1 VYLLHYANFFIKK
14 IKKESNS
21 SYNMISVYKLKPKF
35 QQLLMPILNFLHRKK
50 VTANQITIGSIALSM
65 IIALLF
71 WYADRFPIF
80 FLALP
85 VGLLLR
91 MALNALD
98 GMMARLFN
106 QTSKRGEVLNE
117 VGDIVSDVMLFFPL
131 LKFHSESLYLV
142 VGFIVWSVVNEF
154 CGLIGKVI
162 ANDRRYDGPMGKSD
176 RALLL
181 GVYGILAL
189 LHISI
194 VAFSGYIFG
203 VLCLLLLLSSVTR
216 LRKALAHG

>member
-1 VYLLHYANFFIKK
+1 
-14 IKKESNS
+14 
-21 SYNMISVYKLKPKF
+21 MISVYKLKPKF

-50 VTANQITIGSIALSM
+50 VTANQITIGSIVLSL
-65 IIALLF
+65 IIASLF

-80 FLALP
+80 FLVLP
-85 VGLLLR
+85 IGLLLR

-106 QTSKRGEVLNE
+106 QTSKTGEVLNE
-117 VGDIVSDVMLFFPL
+117 VGDIVSDVVLFFPL
-131 LKFHSESLYLV
+131 LKFHPESIYLIV
-142 VGFIVWSVVNEF
+142 AFIVLSVVNEF

-189 LHISI
+189 LHISM
-194 VAFSGYIFG
+194 VTVSGYIFG

>member
-1 VYLLHYANFFIKK
+1 MYLLHYANFFIKK
-14 IKKESNS
+14 IKKESNI

>member
-1 VYLLHYANFFIKK
+1 
-14 IKKESNS
+14 
-21 SYNMISVYKLKPKF
+21 MISVYKLKPKF

-71 WYADRFPIF
+71 WYADRFSIF

>member
-1 VYLLHYANFFIKK
+1 
-14 IKKESNS
+14 
-21 SYNMISVYKLKPKF
+21 MISVYKLKPKF
-35 QQLLMPILNFLHRKK
+35 QQLLMPILNFLHHRKI
-50 VTANQITIGSIALSM
+50 TANQITIGSIVFSL
-65 IIALLF
+65 IIALFF

-80 FLALP
+80 FLVLP
-85 VGLLLR
+85 IGLLLR

-106 QTSKRGEVLNE
+106 QTSKTGEVLNE
-117 VGDIVSDVMLFFPL
+117 VGDIVSDVVLFFPL
-131 LKFHSESLYLV
+131 LKFHPESVYPIV
-142 VGFIVWSVVNEF
+142 TFIVLSVVNEF

-194 VAFSGYIFG
+194 VAISGYIFG

>member
-1 VYLLHYANFFIKK
+1 MYLLHYANFFIKK
-14 IKKESNS
+14 IKKEGNS

-35 QQLLMPILNFLHRKK
+35 QQLLMPISNFLHRKK

>member
-1 VYLLHYANFFIKK
+1 
-14 IKKESNS
+14 
-21 SYNMISVYKLKPKF
+21 MISVYKLKPKF
-35 QQLLMPILNFLHRKK
+35 QQLLMPVLSFLNRKK
-50 VTANQITIGSIALSM
+50 VTANQITVGSVLLSLVIA
-65 IIALLF
+65 ILF
-71 WYADRFPIF
+71 WYADRSIVL

-85 VGLLLR
+85 IGLLLR

-106 QTSKRGEVLNE
+106 QTSKTGEVLNE
-117 VGDIVSDVMLFFPL
+117 VGDIVSDVLIFFPL
-131 LKFHSESLYLV
+131 LKFHPESLYLV
-142 VGFIVWSVVNEF
+142 VGFIVLSVINEF

-181 GVYGILAL
+181 GVYGILSL

-194 VAFSGYIFG
+194 TAFSGYIFA
-203 VLCLLLLLSSVTR
+203 VLCSLLVLSSITR
-216 LRKALAHG
+216 LRKALVLNE

>member
-1 VYLLHYANFFIKK
+1 
-14 IKKESNS
+14 
-21 SYNMISVYKLKPKF
+21 
-35 QQLLMPILNFLHRKK
+35 MPILNFLHRKK
-50 VTANQITIGSIALSM
+50 VTANQITIGSIILSL

-85 VGLLLR
+85 IGLLLR

-106 QTSKRGEVLNE
+106 QTSKTGEVLNE
-117 VGDIVSDVMLFFPL
+117 VGDIVSDVVLFFPL
-131 LKFHSESLYLV
+131 LKFHPESVYPIV
-142 VGFIVWSVVNEF
+142 AFIVLSVVNEF

-181 GVYGILAL
+181 GVYGILSL

-216 LRKALAHG
+216 LRKAVAHG

>member
-1 VYLLHYANFFIKK
+1 
-14 IKKESNS
+14 
-21 SYNMISVYKLKPKF
+21 MISVYKLKPKF
-35 QQLLMPILNFLHRKK
+35 QQLLMPILNFLHHRKI
-50 VTANQITIGSIALSM
+50 TANQITIGSIVFSL
-65 IIALLF
+65 IIALFF

-80 FLALP
+80 FLVLP
-85 VGLLLR
+85 IGLLIR

-106 QTSKRGEVLNE
+106 QTSKTGEVLNE
-117 VGDIVSDVMLFFPL
+117 VGDIVSDVVLFFPL
-131 LKFHSESLYLV
+131 LKFHPESVYTIV
-142 VGFIVWSVVNEF
+142 AFIVLSVVNEF

-194 VAFSGYIFG
+194 VAISGYIFG

>member
-1 VYLLHYANFFIKK
+1 
-14 IKKESNS
+14 
-21 SYNMISVYKLKPKF
+21 MISVYKLKPKF
-35 QQLLMPILNFLHRKK
+35 QQLLMPILNFLHHRKI
-50 VTANQITIGSIALSM
+50 TANQITIGSIVFSL
-65 IIALLF
+65 IIALFF

-80 FLALP
+80 FLVLP
-85 VGLLLR
+85 IGLLLR

-106 QTSKRGEVLNE
+106 QTSKTGEVLNE
-117 VGDIVSDVMLFFPL
+117 VGDIVSDVVLFFPL
-131 LKFHSESLYLV
+131 LKFHPESVYTIV
-142 VGFIVWSVVNEF
+142 AFIVLSVVNEF

-194 VAFSGYIFG
+194 VAFSGYIFR

>member
-1 VYLLHYANFFIKK
+1 
-14 IKKESNS
+14 
-21 SYNMISVYKLKPKF
+21 MKPKF
-35 QQLLMPILNFLHRKK
+35 QQLLMPILNFLHKRKI
-50 VTANQITIGSIALSM
+50 TANQITIGSIVFSL
-65 IIALLF
+65 IIALFF

-80 FLALP
+80 FLVLP
-85 VGLLLR
+85 IGLLLR

-106 QTSKRGEVLNE
+106 QTSKTGEVLNE
-117 VGDIVSDVMLFFPL
+117 VGDIVSDVVLFFPL
-131 LKFHSESLYLV
+131 LKFHPESVYTIV
-142 VGFIVWSVVNEF
+142 AFIVLSVVNEF

>member
-1 VYLLHYANFFIKK
+1 
-14 IKKESNS
+14 
-21 SYNMISVYKLKPKF
+21 MISVYKLKPKF
-35 QQLLMPILNFLHRKK
+35 QQLLMPILNFLHQRKI
-50 VTANQITIGSIALSM
+50 TANQITIGSIVFSL
-65 IIALLF
+65 IIALFF

-80 FLALP
+80 FLVLP
-85 VGLLLR
+85 IGLLFR

-106 QTSKRGEVLNE
+106 QTSKTGEVLNE
-117 VGDIVSDVMLFFPL
+117 VGDIVSDVVLFFPL
-131 LKFHSESLYLV
+131 LKFHPESVYPIV
-142 VGFIVWSVVNEF
+142 AFIVLSVVNEF

-194 VAFSGYIFG
+194 VAISGYIFG

>member
-1 VYLLHYANFFIKK
+1 
-14 IKKESNS
+14 
-21 SYNMISVYKLKPKF
+21 MISVYKLKPKF
-35 QQLLMPILNFLHRKK
+35 QQLLMPMLNFLHQRKI
-50 VTANQITIGSIALSM
+50 TANQITIGSIVFSL
-65 IIALLF
+65 IIALFF

-85 VGLLLR
+85 IGLLLR

-106 QTSKRGEVLNE
+106 QTSKTGEVLNE
-117 VGDIVSDVMLFFPL
+117 VGDIVSDVVLFFPL
-131 LKFHSESLYLV
+131 LKFHPESVYTIV
-142 VGFIVWSVVNEF
+142 AFIVLSVVNEF

-194 VAFSGYIFG
+194 VAISVYIFG

>member
-1 VYLLHYANFFIKK
+1 
-14 IKKESNS
+14 
-21 SYNMISVYKLKPKF
+21 MISVYKLKPKF
-35 QQLLMPILNFLHRKK
+35 QQLLMPILNFLHQRKI
-50 VTANQITIGSIALSM
+50 TANQITIGSIVFSL
-65 IIALLF
+65 IIALFF

-80 FLALP
+80 FLVLP
-85 VGLLLR
+85 IGLLLR

-106 QTSKRGEVLNE
+106 QTSKTGEVLNE
-117 VGDIVSDVMLFFPL
+117 VGDIVSDVVLFFPL
-131 LKFHSESLYLV
+131 LKFHPESVYPIV
-142 VGFIVWSVVNEF
+142 AFIVLSVVNEF

-194 VAFSGYIFG
+194 FAISGYIFG

>member
-1 VYLLHYANFFIKK
+1 
-14 IKKESNS
+14 
-21 SYNMISVYKLKPKF
+21 MKPKF
-35 QQLLMPILNFLHRKK
+35 QQLLMPILNFLHQRKI
-50 VTANQITIGSIALSM
+50 TANQITIGSIVFSL
-65 IIALLF
+65 IIALFF

-80 FLALP
+80 FLVLP
-85 VGLLLR
+85 IGLLFR

-106 QTSKRGEVLNE
+106 QTSKTGEVLNE
-117 VGDIVSDVMLFFPL
+117 VGDIVSDVVLFFPL
-131 LKFHSESLYLV
+131 LKFHPESVYPIV
-142 VGFIVWSVVNEF
+142 AFIVLSVVNEF

-194 VAFSGYIFG
+194 VAISGYIFG

>member
-1 VYLLHYANFFIKK
+1 
-14 IKKESNS
+14 
-21 SYNMISVYKLKPKF
+21 MKPKF
-35 QQLLMPILNFLHRKK
+35 QQLLMPILNFLHQRKI
-50 VTANQITIGSIALSM
+50 TANQITIGSIVFSL
-65 IIALLF
+65 IIALFF

-80 FLALP
+80 FLVLP
-85 VGLLLR
+85 IGLLLR

-106 QTSKRGEVLNE
+106 QTSKTGEVLNE
-117 VGDIVSDVMLFFPL
+117 VGDIVSDVVLFFPL
-131 LKFHSESLYLV
+131 LKFHPESVYPIV
-142 VGFIVWSVVNEF
+142 AFIVLSVVNEF

-194 VAFSGYIFG
+194 VAISGYIFG

>member
-1 VYLLHYANFFIKK
+1 
-14 IKKESNS
+14 
-21 SYNMISVYKLKPKF
+21 MKPKF
-35 QQLLMPILNFLHRKK
+35 QQLLMPILNFLHHRKI
-50 VTANQITIGSIALSM
+50 TANQITIGSIVFSL
-65 IIALLF
+65 IIALFF

-80 FLALP
+80 FLVLP
-85 VGLLLR
+85 IGLLLR

-106 QTSKRGEVLNE
+106 QTSKTGEVLNE
-117 VGDIVSDVMLFFPL
+117 VGDIVSDVVLFFPL
-131 LKFHSESLYLV
+131 LKFHPESVYPIV
-142 VGFIVWSVVNEF
+142 AFIVLSVVNEF

-194 VAFSGYIFG
+194 VAISGYIFG

>member
-1 VYLLHYANFFIKK
+1 
-14 IKKESNS
+14 
-21 SYNMISVYKLKPKF
+21 MISVYKLKPKF
-35 QQLLMPILNFLHRKK
+35 QQLLMPILNFLHQRKI
-50 VTANQITIGSIALSM
+50 TANQITIGSIVFSL
-65 IIALLF
+65 IIALFF

-80 FLALP
+80 FLVLP
-85 VGLLLR
+85 IGLLLR

-106 QTSKRGEVLNE
+106 QTSKTGEVLNE
-117 VGDIVSDVMLFFPL
+117 VGDIVSDVVLFFPL
-131 LKFHSESLYLV
+131 LKFHPESVYPIV
-142 VGFIVWSVVNEF
+142 AFIVLSVVNEF

-189 LHISI
+189 LHIYI
-194 VAFSGYIFG
+194 VAISGYIFG